1 MPQLLNAPPALT
13 DRGMTRTVNQDS
25 ALSRTFEH
33 AGETWTLLV
42 VADGLG
48 GGEDGDIA
56 SDMTVRFMAD
66 DVAAEGW
73 TDAAVALAGSVT
85 RANTAIFE
93 RGLGATI
100 GPQKMIGSTVVAA
113 LIHHPSSRYW
123 TLNVGDSRGYIISR
137 EGIRQLTA
145 DHSVVAERVRRGEM
159 TAAEARSAKDRNVVT
174 RAVGTETGIEIDT
187 EERPPLAPGETILLC
202 SDGLHGML
210 TDVEIARVAAAEP
223 IEMLPAMLIR
233 AANAAGGL
241 DNIAVAVAARPAAD
255 GTTTKPGA
263 QRAAPTL
270 SNDRERA
277 RDEPKTGHSL
287 LLIGGLA
294 LLVLVGAAFI
304 AVTRLLPDSS
314 SGPNPAP
321 TPIVGRSDACHEAI
335 ARGSAY
341 RVMEPCF
348 SPTTPSTVSLA

>member
-1 MPQLLNAPPALT
+1 MPLLLNAPPALT

-25 ALSRTFEH
+25 AMSRTFEH

-93 RGLGATI
+93 RGLGATL
-100 GPQKMIGSTVVAA
+100 GEQKMVGSTVVAA
-113 LIHHPSSRYW
+113 LIHHPSARYW

-137 EGIRQLTA
+137 DGIRQLTA
-145 DHSVVAERVRRGEM
+145 DHSIVAERVRRGEM
-159 TAAEARSAKDRNVVT
+159 TAEEARTAKDRNVVT
-174 RAVGTETGIEIDT
+174 RAVGTEFGIEIDT

-210 TDVEIARVAAAEP
+210 TDAEIAAVAAAEP
-223 IEMLPAMLIR
+223 IEMLPSMLIR

-241 DNIAVAVAARPAAD
+241 DNIAVAVASRPGVAGKTPPVAI
-255 GTTTKPGA
+255 
-263 QRAAPTL
+263 RAPRTP
-270 SNDRERA
+270 SHDPEGA

-294 LLVLVGAAFI
+294 LLILVAALFA
-304 AVTRLLPDSS
+304 AVKLLTDSDSPPDPKPTPTVSDVTPVTNPSPASS
-314 SGPNPAP
+314 SYRA
-321 TPIVGRSDACHEAI
+321 AI
-335 ARGSAY
+335 REEMA
-341 RVMEPCF
+341 
-348 SPTTPSTVSLA
+348 